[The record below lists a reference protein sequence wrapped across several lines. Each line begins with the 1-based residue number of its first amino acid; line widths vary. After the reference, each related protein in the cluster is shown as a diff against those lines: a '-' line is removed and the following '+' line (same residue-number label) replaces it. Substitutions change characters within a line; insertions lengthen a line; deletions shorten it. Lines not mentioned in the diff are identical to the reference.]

1 MKNTDIVSYVLSSVP
16 FYRNTD
22 GNRLQMASNHATQAL
37 AIEKPELPMILTGNM
52 TALDGVFY
60 LLSPFNMEIVNIHN
74 NIILYRTENDKKD
87 KIRYLIVPY
96 YHNIAVD
103 VGEYVEKGKLL
114 SYYRNV
120 DTNGFIQNGRN
131 CNVIFN
137 YWDGFVFE
145 DGIVA
150 DESVKDNFVGYSPS
164 YLNYEVSYK
173 LLDFKQTI
181 RPGSILEPGV
191 LLTYNSAKFYPDEDT
206 KETISFRFKVRYV
219 LVHIPKTK
227 EAEETYRMQTDYMK
241 NYLSEY
247 NVDNVLARDDLNQNE
262 KKLIHSILSN
272 TFIPNSN
279 HITLL
284 MLGEKIQQ
292 VNVGDKFTNRHG
304 NKGVLSLID
313 KIPNVNI
320 SKVINFQPEIVLNP
334 EGIRRMNLSQLG
346 EMHYA
351 FILKY
356 VIPTI
361 IQKLQTKSKDEEIF
375 EFIFKNFVDPLGEE
389 DSRVNRE
396 VYMSLGDYHSILDAI
411 KTEGLRVIVSN
422 SQNQLYQIYNMVKLV
437 ENMNIPSKIVIHNKL
452 CTYGVMYMYRLHH
465 TSDSKITFKN
475 QRIGEQEVWALAQSC
490 PQYLQELF
498 IRSDDRKG
506 LETITRKLAISKI
519 NNVPL
524 ELSAFDITTTSHTL
538 EELKCLLFAL
548 NIENIDSD
556 IWFRT
561 MLWKQ

>member
-452 CTYGVMYMYRLHH
+452 CTYGVMYMCRLHH